1 MILFERVKTPHVETW
16 RYKMHPP
23 AKHKALE
30 LNSSCSYPEST
41 EDADLWL
48 VTQCQDSADYYE
60 PLPQVN

>member
-1 MILFERVKTPHVETW
+1 MVFSEHVKTPHVETR

-30 LNSSCSYPEST
+30 LNSSCPEST

-48 VTQCQDSADYYE
+48 VTQCQNSADNYE